1 MTLIL
6 QQILFLL
13 LVYFISSIPFG
24 LLFGKIFANT
34 DLRKHGSGNI
44 GATNATRVLGKKL
57 GLLTLI
63 LDGAKGGLMV
73 IVARFGFSDIQNLH
87 LYLIIVAF
95 VAIIGHIYPIYLNFK
110 GGKGVATA
118 LATILALNF
127 TSGLLALCFWILT
140 FVFCRISAVASLV
153 AIFSTIVTAYFYNAP
168 NEELILNSL
177 IFAVIL
183 SRHKENITRIIIGE
197 EKKL

>member
-1 MTLIL
+1 MMLIL

-73 IVARFGFSDIQNLH
+73 IVARFGFSDINNLH
-87 LYLIIVAF
+87 LYLTAVAF
-95 VAIIGHIYPIYLNFK
+95 VAIIGHIYPKLHFWPTCLMFLDSHFCFLSNFCYC
-110 GGKGVATA
+110 
-118 LATILALNF
+118 LASRNIFNN
-127 TSGLLALCFWILT
+127 SY
-140 FVFCRISAVASLV
+140 RIWLQCSD
-153 AIFSTIVTAYFYNAP
+153 
-168 NEELILNSL
+168 
-177 IFAVIL
+177 
-183 SRHKENITRIIIGE
+183 
-197 EKKL
+197 

>member
-13 LVYFISSIPFG
+13 LVYFVSSIPFG

-63 LDGAKGGLMV
+63 LDGAKGGLML
-73 IVARFGFSDIQNLH
+73 IVARFSFSDINHLH
-87 LYLIIVAF
+87 LYLTVVAF
-95 VAIIGHIYPIYLNFK
+95 VAIIGHIYPVYLNFK

-153 AIFSTIVTAYFYNAP
+153 AIFSTIVTAYSYNAP
-168 NEELILNSL
+168 IEELILNSL
-177 IFAVIL
+177 IFTIIL
-183 SRHKENITRIIIGE
+183 ARHKENITRMIIGE

>member
-73 IVARFGFSDIQNLH
+73 IVARFGFSDINNLH
-87 LYLIIVAF
+87 LYLTAVAF

-140 FVFCRISAVASLV
+140 FVFCRISAIASLV
-153 AIFSTIVTAYFYNAP
+153 AIFSTIVTAYGYNAP
-168 NEELILNSL
+168 IEELILNSL
-177 IFAVIL
+177 IFTIIL
-183 SRHKENITRIIIGE
+183 ARHKENIIRIIIGE